1 MCKSKLCSVIDHS
14 YTIPPEADESKN
26 QRIINGDKADV
37 FDWPWQVALRYQ
49 YDGYQASLKM
59 KIVHDDNLTVLR
71 VFSLQAHLV
80 ALKCKKIQIGA
91 QVCEL
96 KAGSIFT
103 AFCHQK
109 SI

>member
-37 FDWPWQVALRYQ
+37 FDWPWQVALRYR

-59 KIVHDDNLTVLR
+59 IDKGIVNLEIVHDDNVTVLR
-71 VFSLQAHLV
+71 VFSPKAHLV

-91 QVCEL
+91 
-96 KAGSIFT
+96 KKFAN
-103 AFCHQK
+103 
-109 SI
+109 